1 MLPPSIEYW
10 LNGIKILKKVSAGL
24 FVIFLLPEFLLLRLS
39 RVDRELI
46 EKEVLTEALLTTS
59 TMLDQSYDGHLSSQP
74 LIVIYSGKLNFF
86 FYVFLG
92 WGATSLFV
100 LLIFFILFH
109 INIYNAMN
117 ETKVR
122 YLEETYRGQKLVF
135 TVFSIQMASFVLFF
149 ILPISVAALSAIN
162 LFSIPHFGYE
172 LLIISITFHTVLDS
186 ICVLY
191 FIKAY
196 RHFTF
201 TLLQYLYKVLRY
213 KNYSKEFPWET
224 SLKVLG

>member
-10 LNGIKILKKVSAGL
+10 LNGIKILKKVSTGL

-46 EKEVLTEALLTTS
+46 EKEVLTEGTLLTTS
-59 TMLDQSYDGHLSSQP
+59 TMLDQSQP
-74 LIVIYSGKLNFF
+74 LIIIYSGKLNFY

-92 WGATSLFV
+92 WAATSLFV